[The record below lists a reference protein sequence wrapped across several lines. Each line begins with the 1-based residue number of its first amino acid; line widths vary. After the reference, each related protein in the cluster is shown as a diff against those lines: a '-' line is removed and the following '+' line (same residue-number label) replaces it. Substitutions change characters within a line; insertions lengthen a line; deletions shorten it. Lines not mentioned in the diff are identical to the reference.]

1 MVRSSIRF
9 KLTIWYATAMGL
21 VLLFFSAIL
30 YVTMSRALY
39 AEIDAKIKAMAEI
52 TASSSNKL
60 AGHFDL
66 TQLESILEEK
76 LGFRTPGKFIQI
88 LDNTGSVGQ
97 TSVNLQSHPL
107 PITLS
112 ALKKASN
119 KEISFETLEAKESKY
134 PVRVVTYPI
143 VENDEVV
150 SIVQIGTSLQAIQ
163 DTLHKLFLTFL
174 FGVPASLTMA
184 SFGGWFMAKKSLS
197 PVKDITTAARMITA
211 RNLDQRIAV
220 ANPDDEVG
228 MLAETF
234 NEMIA
239 RLNNSFRRINQFSSD
254 VSHELRTPLTIIRGE
269 MEVALRAH
277 RTLEEYR
284 EVVASGLEEVERM
297 SKMVEELLLL
307 SKAEDDASMLNLSI
321 VPLHSLLDTI
331 YNNALALARGKGVD
345 VTIQNNEEV
354 YVNGSEMRLRQLFL
368 NLVDN
373 AIKYTPPMGKVAIVL
388 TQNKEYA
395 HVSVTDTG
403 IGIAKEDQ
411 DKIFE
416 RFYRVD
422 KSRTREG
429 RKVPDG
435 EFKERRARSREIGG
449 TGLGLAICKKI
460 VKGHGGQITVESEIG
475 KGSTFS
481 VDLPVKH

>member
-9 KLTIWYATAMGL
+9 KLTIWYATAMGV
-21 VLLFFSAIL
+21 VLLVFSAIL
-30 YVTMSRALY
+30 YVTMTRALY
-39 AEIDAKIKAMAEI
+39 AEMDAKIKAMAEL
-52 TASSSNKL
+52 TATSGNKL

-119 KEISFETLEAKESKY
+119 REISFETLYAKGSRY
-134 PVRVVTYPI
+134 PVRMVTYPI
-143 VENDEVV
+143 VENNEVV
-150 SIVQIGTSLQAIQ
+150 SIIQIGTSLQAIQ
-163 DTLHKLFLTFL
+163 ETLDKLLLILL

-373 AIKYTPPMGKVAIVL
+373 AIKYTPPMGKVAIVV
-388 TQNKEYA
+388 TQNSAYA
-395 HVSVTDTG
+395 HVSVADTG

-460 VKGHGGQITVESEIG
+460 VKGHGGQITVESELG